1 MREELLERARQAVEL
16 ATAAGAS
23 DAWAGTSRGREVE
36 FSLRDGKL
44 ENVKDATSR
53 SLSLSLYVDGKYSN
67 HSTTDLRP
75 EQLQAFIT
83 EAVALTR
90 ALQPDPHREIPNP
103 ELFAGRAEIDL
114 ELVDEGV
121 SALTRDERIELCKAQ
136 NALLAG
142 KSKVISATSGVSDG
156 HTLRASVSSNGFEGT
171 HEETYL
177 WLGSEVTLQGEG
189 DKKPN
194 GWMWGGANHKGDAP
208 NPEEIAA
215 ETLKRANDRLGTA
228 KGKTQR
234 TTMVVHPSSTASL
247 IGRLLASLNASSVQQ
262 GRSFWAGKKDQKLVS
277 DALTIVD
284 DPLIVRGL
292 GSRLFDGEGIAAKR
306 LPLIDKG
313 VLQNFYVDTYYGK
326 KLGWAPTT
334 AGPSNRVVAGG
345 SKNLDGLLA
354 DAGSAVLVTSWLG
367 GNADSTTGDFSFGIR
382 GHLVEN
388 GQIGAPIGEMNVT
401 GNLADLFGTLVA
413 VGNDPWKYS
422 STRCG
427 TLVFDG
433 VQFSGV

>member
-1 MREELLERARQAVEL
+1 MRDELLKRAQQAVEM
-16 ATAAGAS
+16 ATEAGAS
-23 DAWAGTSRGREVE
+23 DAWAGTSQGREVE

-53 SLSLSLYVDGKYSN
+53 GLSLSLYVDGKYSN

-75 EQLQAFIT
+75 DQLNAFIT

-90 ALQPDPHREIPNP
+90 ALQPDPHRQIPAP
-103 ELFAGRAEIDL
+103 ELFAGRPELDL
-114 ELVDEGV
+114 ELVDSTV
-121 SALTRDERIELCKAQ
+121 SALSREDRITLCRAQ
-136 NALLAG
+136 NVLLAG
-142 KSKVISATSGVSDG
+142 KEKVISATSGVSDG

-177 WLGSEVTLQGEG
+177 WIGSEVTLQGEG

-194 GWMWGGANHKGDAP
+194 GWMWAGANHKGDVP
-208 NPEEIAA
+208 TPEEVAA
-215 ETLKRANDRLGTA
+215 ESLKRAHDRLGTA

-234 TTMVVHPSSTASL
+234 ATMIVHPSSTASL
-247 IGRLLASLNASSVQQ
+247 IGRLLGSLNARSVQQ
-262 GRSFWAGKKDQKLVS
+262 GSSFWADKKGKKLVS
-277 DALTIVD
+277 DVLTIVD
-284 DPLIVRGL
+284 DPLIVRGN

-306 LPLIDKG
+306 LPLIEKG
-313 VLQNFYVDTYYGK
+313 VLQNYYVDTYYGR
-326 KLGWAPTT
+326 KLGWEPTT
-334 AGPSNRVVAGG
+334 GSSSNRVVSGG
-345 SKNLDGLLA
+345 TKDMAALMS
-354 DAGSAVLVTSWLG
+354 DAGKAVLVTSWLG

-388 GQIGAPIGEMNVT
+388 GTIGAPIGEMNVT
-401 GNLADLFGTLVA
+401 GNLAALFDKLVA

-422 STRCG
+422 STLCG